1 MTGTLG
7 RRFARTAAGAAAL
20 AIGAFAAATP
30 QAARAGDLRIALGL
44 PEVYAAYG
52 PLTRFAEDL
61 KTTAGLAG
69 KVYAM
74 SLLTLAETA
83 GGVRDG
89 LADVGFVVFPYHPV
103 EFSEVNL
110 AANLSMLATTGTQVP
125 FPGAAA
131 AGASMEYTL
140 LNCPDCLAQM
150 QANNQVYVAGA
161 STTPYRLLCTKPI
174 ASAEDVKGR
183 KFRAGA
189 ANYARWAEAL
199 GGASVSV
206 PGNETYD
213 AMSQGVV
220 DCTMSPLGDLIGG
233 QYIDV
238 SSHVTLAAPGGTFP
252 GLGAANFNRDVWLEL
267 DEEQRAAVLK
277 AGARLA
283 AGAVYA
289 YAEDDAEGLAAAR
302 KKGVEILEGDDGL
315 KAATEAFVKAD
326 VAAIAGQF
334 KDKYKV
340 QDVDAKI
347 ATFSGL
353 VEKWKGL
360 TEDLGEADA
369 DKLADLYWTEILSKV
384 DPKTYAMD

>member
-1 MTGTLG
+1 MTNGFAG
-7 RRFARTAAGAAAL
+7 RAARSLAVGAAL
-20 AIGAFAAATP
+20 AIAAVGAAAP
-30 QAARAGDLRIALGL
+30 QPAAAADLRIALGL
-44 PEVYAAYG
+44 PEVYAAYE
-52 PLTRFAEDL
+52 PLTAFAQTLEES
-61 KTTAGLAG
+61 AGLTG

-110 AANLSMLATTGTQVP
+110 AANLSMLATTGERVP
-125 FPGAAA
+125 MPGAAA

-140 LNCPDCLAQM
+140 LNCPACLAQM
-150 QANNQVYVAGA
+150 KANNQVYVAGA
-161 STTPYRLLCTKPI
+161 STTPYRLLCTRPI
-174 ASAEDVKGR
+174 ASAGDVKGG

-238 SSHVTLAAPGGTFP
+238 ASHVTLAAPGGTFP
-252 GLGAANFNRDVWLEL
+252 GLGAANFNRDVWLDL

-277 AGARLA
+277 AGAQLA
-283 AGAVYA
+283 AAAVFA
-289 YAEDDAEGLAAAR
+289 YAEDDAEGLAAAK
-302 KKGVEILEGDDGL
+302 KKGVEIIEGDESL
-315 KAATEAFVKAD
+315 TAATAAFVKAD
-326 VAAIAGQF
+326 LATIAGQF
-334 KDKYKV
+334 KDQYKV
-340 QDVDAKI
+340 EDVDAKI
-347 ATFSGL
+347 RTFSEL
-353 VEKWKGL
+353 MEKWKGL
-360 TEDLGEADA
+360 TKDIGEGDA
-369 DKLADLYWTEILSKV
+369 DKLADLYWTEIQSKV

>member
-1 MTGTLG
+1 MTHTIKG
-7 RRFARTAAGAAAL
+7 RAARIPAGAALAVAL
-20 AIGAFAAATP
+20 LGATSA
-30 QAARAGDLRIALGL
+30 QAADLRIALGL
-44 PEVYAAYG
+44 PEVYAAYE
-52 PLTRFAEDL
+52 PLVAFAETL
-61 KTTAGLAG
+61 GSTAGLEG
-69 KVYAM
+69 KVYPM

-125 FPGAAA
+125 MPGAAA

-140 LNCPDCLAQM
+140 LNCPDCLEQM
-150 QANNQVYVAGA
+150 KANNQVYIAGA

-174 ASAEDVKGR
+174 ASAEDVTGG

-199 GGASVSV
+199 GGSSVSV

-233 QYIDV
+233 QYVDV
-238 SSHVTLAAPGGTFP
+238 STHVTLNAPGGTFP
-252 GLGAANFNRDVWLEL
+252 GLGAANFNRDVWLDL
-267 DEEQRAAVLK
+267 DEAQRAAVLQ
-277 AGARLA
+277 AGATLA
-283 AGAVYA
+283 ASAVFA
-289 YAEDDAEGLAAAR
+289 YADDDAEGLAAA
-302 KKGVEILEGDDGL
+302 KAKGIEILDGDDSL
-315 KAATEAFVKAD
+315 KAATAGFVEDDLAT
-326 VAAIAGQF
+326 IAEQF
-334 KDKYKV
+334 RDKFKLA
-340 QDVDAKI
+340 DVDAKI
-347 ATFSGL
+347 ETFSAL
-353 VEKWKGL
+353 MEKWKGL
-360 TEDLGEADA
+360 TAEIGEGDA
-369 DKLADLYWTEILSKV
+369 EALAELYWTEVLSKV

>member
-1 MTGTLG
+1 MNTKSTRTL
-7 RRFARTAAGAAAL
+7 AAAV
-20 AIGAFAAATP
+20 AFAATVGGAGLGDAE
-30 QAARAGDLRIALGL
+30 AADLRIALGL
-44 PEVYAAYG
+44 PDVYAAYE
-52 PLTRFAEDL
+52 PLTRFADALAE
-61 KTTAGLAG
+61 TAGLTG
-69 KVYAM
+69 KVYPM

-110 AANLSMLATTGTQVP
+110 AANLSMLATTGETP
-125 FPGAAA
+125 PIPGAAM

-150 QANNQVYVAGA
+150 KANNQVYVTGA
-161 STTPYRLLCTKPI
+161 STTPYRLLCTRTI
-174 ASAEDVKGR
+174 ATPQDVEGR

-199 GGASVSV
+199 GGSSVSV

-238 SSHVTLAAPGGTFP
+238 TSHITLAAPGGTFM
-252 GLGAANFNRDVWLEL
+252 GLGAANFNRDVWLDL
-267 DEEQRAAVLK
+267 SEEQRAAVLK
-277 AGARLA
+277 AGAQLA
-283 AGAVYA
+283 ADAVYA
-289 YAEDDAEGLAAAR
+289 YVEDDAEGRAAAE
-302 KKGVEILEGDDGL
+302 KKGVDIIEGEASLKEATDGFVDEDI
-315 KAATEAFVKAD
+315 AT
-326 VAAIAGQF
+326 IASQF
-334 KDKYKV
+334 KDKFRV
-340 QDVDAKI
+340 PEVDAKI
-347 ATFSGL
+347 ETFRGL

-360 TEDLGEADA
+360 TADLGEGDQAR
-369 DKLADLYWTEILSKV
+369 LADLYWTEVVSKV
-384 DPKTYAMD
+384 DPATYAMD